1 MDYKKINR
9 LRMLGL
15 IIAYYR
21 KSKGM
26 TQQQLADAVQ
36 ISRTHMSNIEAT
48 NVPTSISISTL
59 FDIADT
65 LEVPA
70 ENFFHFR
77 EFEKLLQ

>member
-1 MDYKKINR
+1 MYIMCQSDRLLLMCDTKRDGVMDYKKINR

-36 ISRTHMSNIEAT
+36 ISRAHMSNIEAP
-48 NVPTSISISTL
+48 NVPTSDS
-59 FDIADT
+59 DQY
-65 LEVPA
+65 VV
-70 ENFFHFR
+70 
-77 EFEKLLQ
+77 